1 MADAA
6 TISVTAT
13 MLPDEIAK
21 TISGSMTVTPADA
34 TEMWYYKLTSITT
47 TSTDLISGSYVNYT
61 AIAVGTGLTAI
72 ATGDKVKFLFVQNT
86 SSADGIMLTL
96 DAGTAAYNIG
106 DGIFIGPE
114 QTWYGRLPNVTVADL
129 HAISSDVGDAGDAS
143 ASAIVVALLEDI
155 SA

>member
-34 TEMWYYKLTSITT
+34 NHKWYYKLTSVTN
-47 TSTDLISGSYVNYT
+47 SSNDLIGGYYSNYT
-61 AIAVGTGLTAI
+61 ALADSTAPQTVNV
-72 ATGDKVKFLFVQNT
+72 ADTVAFLWIQNT
-86 SSADGIMLTL
+86 DASNHVYVNIA
-96 DAGTAAYNIG
+96 AGTAAAAAGNIYIHAG
-106 DGIFIGPE
+106 E
-114 QTWYGRLPNVTVADL
+114 TWYARLTLTLVGSI
-129 HAISSDVGDAGDAS
+129 HAISSAS
-143 ASAIVVALLEDI
+143 TVNCVVAALIDDV